1 MQVSPG
7 VGNTIVNN
15 NQVHILEYRG
25 AQLAAFNVEGRGLLI
40 CLPQAFEL
48 FLKQF
53 VGGLH
58 TVYTKLKRLDIQ
70 PVVCNVEQVRILRGL
85 GAIQPGVNRCKLI
98 APREFDILYADC
110 TTSSA
115 RPGRPSKR
123 TSKPLYLQESLNL
136 SLNSHMVLPGKT
148 PRLDLS
154 SNQNSDPI
162 RGLNILQLLSLP
174 PETVFEWFRLSWIG
188 EKQHSNTNLPV
199 CQPSILSNTLEK
211 YKLNEKIDSL
221 LTDLR
226 SNVLRTGDFL
236 NGSSIPR
243 PEELLPNIPSVFTS
257 PDENPSSTLFT
268 QNNWWG
274 QGASSLEP
282 LNPSLNIP
290 LFDRNEEVM
299 ELSKPLELTTSR
311 VMSSTSTLT
320 TASVSDLINANG
332 HRISIP
338 PMGTPSQ
345 SIIEAAQSASGH

>member
-1 MQVSPG
+1 
-7 VGNTIVNN
+7 
-15 NQVHILEYRG
+15 
-25 AQLAAFNVEGRGLLI
+25 
-40 CLPQAFEL
+40 
-48 FLKQF
+48 
-53 VGGLH
+53 
-58 TVYTKLKRLDIQ
+58 
-70 PVVCNVEQVRILRGL
+70 
-85 GAIQPGVNRCKLI
+85 
-98 APREFDILYADC
+98 
-110 TTSSA
+110 
-115 RPGRPSKR
+115 
-123 TSKPLYLQESLNL
+123 
-136 SLNSHMVLPGKT
+136 MVLPGKT
-148 PRLDLS
+148 SRLDLS

-274 QGASSLEP
+274 QSASSLDP

-332 HRISIP
+332 HRISTP